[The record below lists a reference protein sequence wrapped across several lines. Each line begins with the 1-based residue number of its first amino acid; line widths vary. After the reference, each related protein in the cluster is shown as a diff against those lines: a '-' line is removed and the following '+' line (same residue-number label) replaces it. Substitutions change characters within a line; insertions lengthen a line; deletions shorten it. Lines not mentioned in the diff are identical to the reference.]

1 LVDAL
6 DSDSSVL
13 KDFRVQVPSSASTI
27 TGFLSF
33 MITSVQNPLV
43 KQIRKLNRAKG
54 RREQNLFLLEGTH
67 LLETAC
73 QSNCSLVTLCYT
85 EAWQARYP
93 ILWENASKR
102 VERCELVS
110 QDVLSTMTTT
120 VNPDGV
126 VATARFQPLTDVE
139 ITDFKLGLILERLQD
154 PGNLGTIIRTA
165 AATGVDGIWLSD
177 DSVDIDNPK
186 VLRASAGAWFQ
197 VPLLV
202 SSDLKGVIKNH
213 QKLGVNIVATLPNA
227 TQTYWDLQL
236 TKPTLILL
244 GNEGGGLS
252 RELVELADETV
263 TIPVFEGVE
272 SLNVSIAT
280 ALILYEAQR
289 QKILPKD

>member
-27 TGFLSF
+27 RGFLF
-33 MITSVQNPLV
+33 LMITSVQNPLV
-43 KQIRKLNRAKG
+43 KQIRKLHRAKG

-67 LLETAC
+67 LVETAC
-73 QSNCSLVTLCYT
+73 QGNCSLVTLCYT
-85 EAWQARYP
+85 EQWQARYP
-93 ILWENASKR
+93 LLWENASKL

-110 QDVLSTMTTT
+110 LEVLATMTTT

-126 VATARFQPLTDVE
+126 VATAIFQPFTDVE

-165 AATGVDGIWLSD
+165 AATEVDGIWLSE

-202 SSDLKGVIKNH
+202 SSDLKNVITTYQ
-213 QKLGVNIVATLPNA
+213 QKGVNVVATLA
-227 TQTYWDLQL
+227 DASQTYWDLKF

-244 GNEGGGLS
+244 GNEGSGLS
-252 RELVELADETV
+252 KELVNLADETV
-263 TIPVFEGVE
+263 KIPLKNTVE
-272 SLNVSIAT
+272 SLNVAIAT
-280 ALILYEAQR
+280 ALILYEAKR
-289 QKILPKD
+289 QKLCQL